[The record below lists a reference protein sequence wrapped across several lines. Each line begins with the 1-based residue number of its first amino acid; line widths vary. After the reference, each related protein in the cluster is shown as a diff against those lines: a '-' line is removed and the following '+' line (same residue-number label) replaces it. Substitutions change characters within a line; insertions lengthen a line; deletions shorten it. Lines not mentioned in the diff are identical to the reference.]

1 MKNLRLGW
9 AALFAIAALMTWNS
23 HADAKPPKE
32 RSGDRNVYI
41 KMSIGD
47 EVTIAQFG
55 PLELFATC
63 SQPATD
69 KILSV
74 FITSS
79 QAGWYVASSGVAL
92 PADATHPY
100 ILIARED
107 NPFWTEFDAA
117 PAVSPSGHYLAT
129 DSGVG
134 VNMFGADCLFAGQV
148 VVIQEP

>member
-9 AALFAIAALMTWNS
+9 AALFAITALMAWNS

-63 SQPATD
+63 SHPETRPLASR
-69 KILSV
+69 LEVSV
-74 FITSS
+74 TSS
-79 QAGWYVASSGVAL
+79 QDGWFASNGVAL
-92 PADATHPY
+92 A
-100 ILIARED
+100 
-107 NPFWTEFDAA
+107 
-117 PAVSPSGHYLAT
+117 
-129 DSGVG
+129 
-134 VNMFGADCLFAGQV
+134 LFAGDTHT
-148 VVIQEP
+148 